1 MLTIVFIKYKPVY
14 KVSLDGE
21 QIGYV
26 KNKSEIQ
33 KTIDEYIYNT
43 DNNIAFVMDE
53 NLPKYE
59 LSFISNDIKT
69 NEEQVL
75 LSVKKKPIVTYISYA
90 VVLDGENKAYVN
102 SQEEAEQYVN
112 EIKEKY
118 NDDDFKLDLGIK
130 QVYSNNTESVEAVEL
145 KVAKA
150 NLDKIVEEKEE
161 VEEST
166 VNGVYLKKPVSGVI
180 TSRYGSISRVRS
192 GAHTG
197 LDIAASTGTPIKA
210 CAEGTVTHADWQGSL
225 GKLVIVEHDNGV
237 ETYYAHC
244 SEIYVKVGDKVDTD
258 TVLAAMGS
266 TGNSTGPH
274 LHLEIRVN
282 GKTLNPQNYLYN

>member
-118 NDDDFKLDLGIK
+118 NDDDFKLELGIK

-166 VNGVYLKKPVSGVI
+166 VNGVYLKKPVSCVI

-197 LDIAASTGTPIKA
+197 LDIA

-225 GKLVIVEHDNGV
+225 GKLVIVSHGNGV

-244 SEIYVKVGDKVDTD
+244 SKIYVKVGDKVDTN

>member
-33 KTIDEYIYNT
+33 KTINDYIYNT

-53 NLPKYE
+53 NLPEYE
-59 LSFISNDIKT
+59 LSFVTNEIQT
-69 NEEQVL
+69 NEEEVL
-75 LSVKKKPIVTYISYA
+75 LSVKEQPIVTYLTYA

-118 NDDDFKLDLGIK
+118 DDDDLELDLGIK

-150 NLDKIVEEKEE
+150 NLDKIVEEKIE
-161 VEEST
+161 VKAST
-166 VNGVYLKKPVSGVI
+166 VNGIYLKKPVSGII

-197 LDIAASTGTPIKA
+197 LDIATSTGTPIKA
-210 CAEGTVTHADWQGSL
+210 CAEGTVTHAGWQGSL
-225 GKLVIVEHDNGV
+225 GKLVIVSHGNGV

-244 SEIYVKVGDKVDTD
+244 SEIYVSVGDKVDSN
-258 TVLAAMGS
+258 TVLAAVGS

-274 LHLEIRVN
+274 LHLEIRVD
-282 GKTLNPQNYLYN
+282 GRTLNPQNYLYN